1 MLYSYFVK
9 VLKIYQFFFLILI
22 ISFSFLDL
30 LRNATLHIIAE
41 HMGEDFSDLFVQNK
55 NGYLKKSFFRGEC
68 EVYQAILEGVNVMSS
83 NLMIECV
90 MGLMAAYYIFN
101 VGYPPKLKRT
111 LLFIQ
116 MKVIGENDKKDNV
129 MKSFYKKM

>member
-1 MLYSYFVK
+1 
-9 VLKIYQFFFLILI
+9 
-22 ISFSFLDL
+22 
-30 LRNATLHIIAE
+30 
-41 HMGEDFSDLFVQNK
+41 
-55 NGYLKKSFFRGEC
+55 
-68 EVYQAILEGVNVMSS
+68 MSS